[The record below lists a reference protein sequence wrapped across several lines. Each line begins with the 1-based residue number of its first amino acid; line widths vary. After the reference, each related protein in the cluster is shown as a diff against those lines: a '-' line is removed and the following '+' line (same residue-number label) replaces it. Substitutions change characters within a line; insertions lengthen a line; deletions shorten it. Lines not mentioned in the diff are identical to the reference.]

1 MKRKEKSREKNK
13 GSVLIEGMVP
23 VLCFALTVSV
33 GAQEAGVAS
42 DQTEAYEKY
51 VLEHVIPEF
60 GCASV
65 EPSSQYVQADMLN
78 AQGSNDGRFGV
89 LGTDTADFDGDG
101 KEELVIYY
109 FGSGTNTDGSKQ
121 LEADGALYAD
131 LYTEN
136 EDGEIM
142 FVDTRKLGSPEKY
155 DFSSIHAGLMTV
167 ENKPYLYLEW
177 ISEGYTTQ
185 NGDSGYAWLSYE
197 DGAFVPVWQLA
208 QTGDLENGLMYS
220 LLTRKPDGSYD
231 EAVLWADHAYR
242 EQHTDAFVYTV
253 EGSTL
258 DEAVKLGFQ
267 ILGLPEAGTG
277 ESGYLYEAMPSYQQ
291 EECLKMSFDYV
302 EVGTEGETENSLL
315 MMVTVED
322 HTGFHEWAESAETV
336 MEAEE
341 ETEEVATEN
350 AEGETEGAVTESVKE
365 ETEEAVTESAE
376 EETEEAVT
384 ESVVEE
390 KTEEAVT
397 ESAEGETEEAV
408 TEAAEKETEEA
419 ATESVEEET
428 EEVVTES
435 VEKETAETATEAAAE
450 EPETESLT
458 TVHIQMPA
466 RQYFASSQGYGG
478 EVEVSVLLGEK
489 DEILDVSV
497 IKCDDETADIGPSA
511 AKHVS
516 EEIVARQSAEVD
528 TVSGATVTSEAV
540 IRCVEAVLMTVQKES
555 EAVQPESQ
563 GSAGEAVQP
572 GSQGGA
578 GEAAQSESQ
587 RTESETV
594 QPESQE
600 GEKYSSLTT
609 GTAEFPIVS
618 EESFWP
624 SASGTQTAAQQAQP
638 SSGQAQSAQQAQP
651 SSGQAQTAQQAQT
664 EFPITTQDSFTLP
677 SGSAVVGD
685 SSFYTDGT
693 VVAQNQYILP
703 ESGSRYLTGDD
714 LARMT
719 QKGVSYAKNEI
730 YAKHGRKFV
739 AQELQEY
746 FGRQSWYNGTIE
758 PANFTETQV
767 NTLFNEYEKANIRFI
782 SEWEASHGEYQY

>member
-242 EQHTDAFVYTV
+242 EQHADAFVYTV

-277 ESGYLYEAMPSYQQ
+277 ESGYLYEAMPSYQK
-291 EECLKMSFDYV
+291 EECLKMSFDYA

-315 MMVTVED
+315 MTVTVED
-322 HTGFHEWAESAETV
+322 HTGFHEWAENAETV

-341 ETEEVATEN
+341 ETEEVATET
-350 AEGETEGAVTESVKE
+350 AEGETEEAVAETAEEETEEAITEAAKEETEEAITESAEE

-376 EETEEAVT
+376 EETEEAAT
-384 ESVVEE
+384 ESVEE
-390 KTEEAVT
+390 ETEEAVT
-397 ESAEGETEEAV
+397 ESAEGETEEMA
-408 TEAAEKETEEA
+408 TESTEEEMEEA
-419 ATESVEEET
+419 ATEAAEEET
-428 EEVVTES
+428 E
-435 VEKETAETATEAAAE
+435 A
-450 EPETESLT
+450 ESLT

-478 EVEVSVLLGEK
+478 EVEVSVLIGEK
-489 DEILDVSV
+489 DEILDVSI

-563 GSAGEAVQP
+563 GSAGEAVQ
-572 GSQGGA
+572 
-578 GEAAQSESQ
+578 SESQ

-600 GEKYSSLTT
+600 SEKYSSLTT

-624 SASGTQTAAQQAQP
+624 SAPGTQPAAQQAQP
-638 SSGQAQSAQQAQP
+638 SSGQAQSVQQAQP